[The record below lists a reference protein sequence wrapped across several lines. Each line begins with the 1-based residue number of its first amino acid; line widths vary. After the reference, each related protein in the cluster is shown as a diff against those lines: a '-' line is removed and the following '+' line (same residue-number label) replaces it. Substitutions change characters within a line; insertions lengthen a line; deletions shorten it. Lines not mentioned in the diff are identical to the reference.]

1 MLIFCEYEFIDPS
14 LGNFG
19 ESKILQNLHLEPQ
32 NLSKVEHFDINESLH
47 FLPTLFQNFYYS
59 DKLQIKVMLQNI
71 HPLLIN
77 IL

>member
-47 FLPTLFQNFYYS
+47 FFASTFF
-59 DKLQIKVMLQNI
+59 NI
-71 HPLLIN
+71 
-77 IL
+77 